1 MIDFSFL
8 HLKNAFEPMDVTFFP
23 IVTEVSEDW
32 FFNAFDEIWVT
43 LQVILSIL
51 MVSGILTEDFLESG
65 FT

>member
-1 MIDFSFL
+1 
-8 HLKNAFEPMDVTFFP
+8 MDVTFFP